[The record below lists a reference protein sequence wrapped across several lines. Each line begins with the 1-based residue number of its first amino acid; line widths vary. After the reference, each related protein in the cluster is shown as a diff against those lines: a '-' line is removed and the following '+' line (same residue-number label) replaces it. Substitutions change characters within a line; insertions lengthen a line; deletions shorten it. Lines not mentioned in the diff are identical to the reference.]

1 MIDTEKDLSIFL
13 ENFLTK
19 KVFILSGKNS
29 FYKSKAHNFFDKS
42 LKKKYVY
49 IKKNKTPIYSEL
61 RDIIKKINNFK
72 PNLIIAFGGGSVIDY
87 AKIAN
92 VVTDMSTIKNVVID
106 QNKKPQKRCKL
117 LAIPTTA
124 GSGAEVTPSAVI
136 YYKNKKYSL
145 EGPEI
150 LPDHYFLIPKYL
162 KLLNKKIKASSGFDA
177 IAQSIESLF
186 SLRSNKKSLY
196 YSKKSLK
203 ISLNNFLSF
212 VNKSNYMNMSN
223 MLIAANLSGKAIAI
237 SKTTAPHALSY
248 PFTSLFD
255 VDHGHA
261 VSLTLASI
269 LKFNYENME
278 KSKKGFGLEK
288 RFKILFSLTN
298 TKTIF
303 GLINFLNFLKKKTNL
318 HNDLSKFKINIK
330 KDYKKI
336 LSGVN
341 LRRLKNNPVN
351 LDKTTLKKII
361 LEI

>member
-1 MIDTEKDLSIFL
+1 
-13 ENFLTK
+13 
-19 KVFILSGKNS
+19 
-29 FYKSKAHNFFDKS
+29 
-42 LKKKYVY
+42 
-49 IKKNKTPIYSEL
+49 
-61 RDIIKKINNFK
+61 
-72 PNLIIAFGGGSVIDY
+72 
-87 AKIAN
+87 
-92 VVTDMSTIKNVVID
+92 MSTIKNVVID
-106 QNKKPQKRCKL
+106 QNKRPQKRCKL

-196 YSKKSLK
+196 NSKKSLK

-212 VNKSNYMNMSN
+212 LNKSNHMNMSN

-248 PFTSLFD
+248 PFTSLFN

-288 RFKILFSLTN
+288 RFKILFSLTLS
-298 TKTIF
+298 
-303 GLINFLNFLKKKTNL
+303 LI
-318 HNDLSKFKINIK
+318 HI
-330 KDYKKI
+330 
-336 LSGVN
+336 
-341 LRRLKNNPVN
+341 
-351 LDKTTLKKII
+351 
-361 LEI
+361 